1 MSETIE
7 KIEMPKTLNS
17 KTAYLKEKLQNIE
30 DEQGLFG
37 KMWNGT
43 KEFTGI
49 GTSQKE
55 CETMLKKFEKGDI
68 TFEEAVEYLDGF
80 EQKQENMTE
89 LAKNIATGVGAIA
102 FATVTAGTGLGLVAA
117 AQAGAPIGAAIKTTL
132 GLADRMTNNVA
143 NDAFN
148 TKEIVK
154 DAVSGAVTGTT
165 SAVSSGIMKGINN
178 SSLKTTLL
186 NGAKCGAKCGAIAG
200 STSYLTDVALEED
213 KKFDFGELTKATATS
228 SLVSG
233 VVGAGVGAG
242 MFGSAQLS
250 VNVGKVV
257 AEPANEAIIIMRDS
271 TTSSLRKI
279 LGRGVKD
286 AAAAVA

>member
-7 KIEMPKTLNS
+7 KIGIPKTLKA
-17 KTAYLKEKLQNIE
+17 KTAFLENKLQNIE
-30 DEQGLFG
+30 DEQGIFG

-43 KEFTGI
+43 KELTGI

-68 TFEEAVEYLDGF
+68 TFEEAVEYLNGF

-132 GLADRMTNNVA
+132 GLADRITNNVD
-143 NDAFN
+143 NDAFD

-178 SSLKTTLL
+178 SSLQTTLL
-186 NGAKCGAKCGAIAG
+186 NGAKCGAMCGAIAG
-200 STSYLTDVALEED
+200 STSYLTDTALEEN
-213 KKFDFGELTKATATS
+213 KKFNFGELTKATATS
-228 SLVSG
+228 SLVSS

-242 MFGSAQLS
+242 MFGSAELS
-250 VNVGKVV
+250 GNVGKVV
-257 AEPANEAIIIMRDS
+257 DKTTSQVIMQDS

>member
-43 KEFTGI
+43 KELTGI
-49 GTSQKE
+49 GASQKE

-68 TFEEAVEYLDGF
+68 TFEEAVGYLNSF

-165 SAVSSGIMKGINN
+165 SAVSSGIMDGIKD
-178 SSLKTTLL
+178 SSISATVL
-186 NGAKCGAKCGAIAG
+186 NGTKCGAMCGAIAG

-213 KKFDFGELTKATATS
+213 KKFDFGNLTRATATS

-242 MFGSAQLS
+242 MFGSAGLTG
-250 VNVGKVV
+250 NVGKSASKITSHVI
-257 AEPANEAIIIMRDS
+257 ARDS
-271 TTSSLRKI
+271 FTSSLRKI

-286 AAAAVA
+286 AAASVA